1 MLGLASSTACD
12 SRLPVPGPP
21 SEVANLM
28 ALIEEC
34 EQAAGRDVQRLEVC
48 LPDPPPDLT
57 PRMLSLMEG
66 RRYYGFGGESTSPG
80 IDAFLETLAS
90 EAEDAVLRAAARYYV
105 AAGLMR
111 AANGLW
117 AADAFPRERGDSAAL
132 PQGALDAALQRAVA
146 AQRVARR
153 AAARQRALD
162 AATLSPALSTDTSET
177 DSARQ
182 AALNAATGL
191 SAGIENARFDGYGT
205 GVPRVRTFAEAEAD
219 LIRSIRHGT
228 VGGTL
233 PELTGT
239 RLDGTGEPLSAYRGR
254 VVLLDFW
261 ATWCSPCVDALPELR
276 KLVAEL
282 PADRFALLAISV
294 DERRET
300 VTRFLEDEPTPWMNW
315 HTGFRHDIVRTL
327 DVRTF
332 PTYVLVD
339 EQGRIVA
346 RHSGLTFLESLL
358 RATVEG

>member
-1 MLGLASSTACD
+1 
-12 SRLPVPGPP
+12 
-21 SEVANLM
+21 M

-34 EQAAGRDVQRLEVC
+34 EQTAGRDVQRLEVC

-57 PRMLSLMEG
+57 PRTLSLMEG
-66 RRYYGFGGESTSPG
+66 RRYLGFGAESTSPG

-90 EAEDAVLRAAARYYV
+90 EAEDPVLRAAARYYV

-117 AADAFPRERGDSAAL
+117 AADAFRGERGDPAAR

-146 AQRVARR
+146 AQRIARR
-153 AAARQRALD
+153 ATARQRALA
-162 AATLSPALSTDTSET
+162 AATSSPTRSSTDTSET
-177 DSARQ
+177 DAARQ
-182 AALNAATGL
+182 AALDAATGL
-191 SAGIENARFDGYGT
+191 SAGVEDERFDGYGPAS
-205 GVPRVRTFAEAEAD
+205 PRVRTFAETEAD

-233 PELTGT
+233 PDWNGT
-239 RLDGTGEPLSAYRGR
+239 RLDGTEEPLAAYRGQ

-276 KLVAEL
+276 ELVAEL

-294 DERRET
+294 DEEPET
-300 VTRFLEDEPTPWMNW
+300 VTRFMEDEPMPWTNW
-315 HTGFRHDIVRTL
+315 HAGPRHDIVRTL
-327 DVRTF
+327 DVRAF

-339 EQGRIVA
+339 EQGRILA
-346 RHSGLTFLESLL
+346 RHSGLTFLKSLL

>member
-1 MLGLASSTACD
+1 M
-12 SRLPVPGPP
+12 
-21 SEVANLM
+21 
-28 ALIEEC
+28 
-34 EQAAGRDVQRLEVC
+34 
-48 LPDPPPDLT
+48 
-57 PRMLSLMEG
+57 
-66 RRYYGFGGESTSPG
+66 
-80 IDAFLETLAS
+80 
-90 EAEDAVLRAAARYYV
+90 LRAAARYYV

-117 AADAFPRERGDSAAL
+117 ATDALWRERGDSAAR

-162 AATLSPALSTDTSET
+162 ASTRSPARLSSDTSET

-182 AALNAATGL
+182 AALHAASGL
-191 SAGIENARFDGYGT
+191 SAGVEDEEFAGHRP
-205 GVPRVRTFAEAEAD
+205 GVPRARTFAEAEAD
-219 LIRSIRHGT
+219 LIHSIHHGT

-233 PELTGT
+233 PDLTGT
-239 RLDGTGEPLSAYRGR
+239 RLDGTEEPLSTYHGK

-276 KLVAEL
+276 ELVAEL

-294 DERRET
+294 DEEPAT
-300 VTRFLEDEPTPWMNW
+300 VTRFMEDEPMPWMNW
-315 HTGFRHDIVRTL
+315 HAGPRHNIVRTL
-327 DVRTF
+327 DVRAF

-339 EQGRIVA
+339 EQGRILA
-346 RHSGLTFLESLL
+346 RHSGLTGPLKSLL